1 MRFLTRLSC
10 LALAAMVV
18 LPQVVPTAMAQSTE
32 DFAEKIRAAMKA
44 DIRTEAEVARD
55 ANRKPVET
63 LSFIGLTSDMKV
75 LELVPSGGWYTKLLA
90 PAIDDF
96 HVAIG
101 TSRIKDS
108 LKAEPGFGHINVIEP
123 QNMVT
128 SRTEPFRLSTISE
141 FSFGETGF
149 DAVLTFR
156 NAHNFDETGRR
167 NLNKAAF
174 EALKSGGIY
183 AVVDHTRRHMEP
195 TSNINRRRADPVAII
210 KEAQDAGLMLHSYSD
225 LHYKPADDLTLE
237 VGDATVTGQ
246 TDRFILVFRK
256 P

>member
-1 MRFLTRLSC
+1 MIVNIATAVRC
-10 LALAAMVV
+10 IALAQLIAI
-18 LPQVVPTAMAQSTE
+18 PAAIAQTTDEFADKIRSAMA
-32 DFAEKIRAAMKA
+32 A
-44 DIRTEAEVARD
+44 DIRTEAETARD

-63 LSFIGLTSDMKV
+63 LGFIGLNSDMKV

-90 PAIDDF
+90 PAIKNF

-101 TSRIKDS
+101 TTRIKDS
-108 LKAEPGFGHINVIEP
+108 LMTEPGFGHINVIEP
-123 QNMVT
+123 ENMT
-128 SRTEPFRLSTISE
+128 ISRSEETRLSSVTE

-156 NAHNFDETGRR
+156 NVHNFDETGRR
-167 NLNKAAF
+167 NINKAAF
-174 EALKSGGIY
+174 GALKSGGVY

-195 TSNINRRRADPVAII
+195 LSPVNRRRADPVAII
-210 KEAQDAGLMLHSYSD
+210 KEAQDAGFMLHSYSD

-237 VGDATVTGQ
+237 VGDDSVTGK
-246 TDRFILVFRK
+246 TDRFTLVFRK

>member
-1 MRFLTRLSC
+1 MNKITRLSGFAV
-10 LALAAMVV
+10 ALLFAA
-18 LPQVVPTAMAQSTE
+18 PAAFAQSTE
-32 DFAEKIRAAMKA
+32 AFAEKVRSAMAA
-44 DIRTEAEVARD
+44 DIRTEAETARD

-96 HVAIG
+96 HVSIG
-101 TSRIKDS
+101 ATRVKDN
-108 LKAEPGFGHINVIEP
+108 LKTQAGFEHINIIEP
-123 QNMVT
+123 ENFTM
-128 SRTEPFRLSTISE
+128 SRSEEFRLASVGP

-156 NAHNFDETGRR
+156 NVHNFDETGRR
-167 NLNKAAF
+167 NMNAAVF
-174 EALKSGGIY
+174 EALNSGGLY

-195 TSNINRRRADPVAII
+195 ISTENRRRADPVAII
-210 KEAQDAGLMLHSYSD
+210 KEVQDAGFVLHSYSD

-237 VGDATVTGQ
+237 VGNDAVTGKS
-246 TDRFILVFRK
+246 DRFTLVFRK